1 MNNQIKPAVL
11 TIDISYKKD
20 NIMVCVKKDTRILVD
35 TNENV
40 ALIEN
45 DHVDIFAEEYTIL
58 H

>member
-11 TIDISYKKD
+11 TIDISYKK
-20 NIMVCVKKDTRILVD
+20 NGVIISVKKDTRILVD
-35 TNENV
+35 TIENI

-45 DHVDIFAEEYTIL
+45 DHVDISIEEYEIF